1 MRVKWLFSLV
11 LLFAAGLL
19 SPLSVKA
26 SPETVI
32 WVSPQLNFCN
42 VGETFVIDIKLTD
55 VERLY
60 WWGVEV
66 RYNASILD
74 FVYIEYPPGF
84 IFNGHNWV
92 PISAWVEPGA
102 VFNSV
107 SLVGDDS
114 VSGSGGLMRITL
126 VCIAPG
132 GSMITINLQ
141 SFLLNPEMQFI
152 PFTTSDGYFHS
163 YPVGDITG
171 PEGVP
176 DGKVDMRDIGTV
188 ARHFGELVEPG
199 DPKDV
204 FPDGK
209 IDMKDIGIVAKNFG
223 RHS

>member
-1 MRVKWLFSLV
+1 MKVKLLFSLM
-11 LLFAAGLL
+11 LLFAAGSL
-19 SPLSVKA
+19 SHLPVRA
-26 SPETVI
+26 YYDAVI
-32 WVSPQLNFCN
+32 WINPQLNFCN
-42 VGETFVIDIKLTD
+42 VGETFTIDVKLAD

-74 FVYIEYPPGF
+74 FVYIEYPPDF

-92 PISAWVEPGA
+92 PLSAWIEPGA
-102 VFNSV
+102 VFHSV
-107 SLVGDDS
+107 SLVGEDS

-126 VCIAPG
+126 VCIASG
-132 GSMITINLQ
+132 WSMITINPQ
-141 SFLLNPEMQFI
+141 SFLQDPELQFI

-163 YPVGDITG
+163 YPAGDITG

-176 DGKVDMRDIGTV
+176 DGKVDMWDIGTV
-188 ARHFGELVEPG
+188 ARHFGQFVNPG

-204 FPDGK
+204 YPDGK

-223 RHS
+223 KHS